1 MVNTGKM
8 KKWSIYILGVAL
20 FFSPIIYPNILYLDI
35 GIHAGIYFIV
45 AMGLTIL
52 LGYAGQIS
60 MSQAAFFGIGAYTSG
75 LLSSKWGMNFW
86 IAGPLGVIFAGSIGY
101 VVGLTS
107 VRLRHGHLA
116 MATIAFQIIFNT
128 LVFEWVE
135 LTGGPAGL
143 GGIPVPSLLGMFKI
157 DTEIKYFYFVWVI
170 ALVVFLFSRNLVSQ
184 RIGRVLVS
192 LRENEMG
199 ANSIGINV
207 ARYKLKVFTLSAI
220 YAGIGGVLFAHYSRF
235 VSPPSFSFHFSFTF
249 LVMVI
254 IGGMGNIWGA
264 FFGSVFIT
272 LLPELL
278 RFLSS
283 FPLLPLALRN
293 VLINYTYNLIFYGL
307 LVYLFIVFLPKG
319 IHGFGGTFLT
329 KR

>member
-1 MVNTGKM
+1 M
-8 KKWSIYILGVAL
+8 KKWSIYILGLVL
-20 FFSPIIYPNILYLDI
+20 FFSPLTYPNIRYLDI

-45 AMGLTIL
+45 AMGLTVL

-60 MSQAAFFGIGAYTSG
+60 MSQAAFFGIGAYASG

-86 IAGPLGVIFAGSIGY
+86 ITGPLGVIIAGLVGY
-101 VVGLTS
+101 VIGLTS
-107 VRLRHGHLA
+107 VRLRHGYLA
-116 MATIAFQIIFNT
+116 MATIAFQIIFNV
-128 LVFEWVE
+128 LIFEWVE

-143 GGIPVPSLLGMFKI
+143 GGIPVPSIGGFKI
-157 DTEIKYFYFVWVI
+157 DTEFKYFYFVWII
-170 ALVVFLFSRNLVSQ
+170 ALGVFLFSRNLVSQ
-184 RIGRVLVS
+184 RIGRVLVG

-220 YAGIGGVLFAHYSRF
+220 YAGISGVLFAHYSRF
-235 VSPPSFSFHFSFTF
+235 ISPPSFSFHFSFTF

-254 IGGMGNIWGA
+254 IGGLGNIWGA
-264 FFGSVFIT
+264 FWGSVFIT

-283 FPLLPLALRN
+283 FPLFPSSLRN
-293 VLINYTYNLIFYGL
+293 ALTNYTYNLIFYGL

-319 IHGFGGTFLT
+319 IHGFSGIFLT
-329 KR
+329 KRLSL